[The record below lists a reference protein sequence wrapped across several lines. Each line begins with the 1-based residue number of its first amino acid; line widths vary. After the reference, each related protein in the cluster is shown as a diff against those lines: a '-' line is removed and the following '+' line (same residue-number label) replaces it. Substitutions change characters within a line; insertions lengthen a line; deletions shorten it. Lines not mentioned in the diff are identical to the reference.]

1 MQPPMYFEQLD
12 LRLTPKGPAGRE
24 GRPFE
29 EEGLAHRLA
38 PFLGLTL
45 ATLIVVPFAYD
56 GVTSEIAISF
66 GILALI
72 AASAFLAPW
81 ARLPASWQ
89 AVPPLLL
96 YVVAA
101 LVRDSTGGASSI
113 FTAIVLLPVVWFALY
128 GTLKQV
134 LLSIA
139 GCMLAIGLPVFISG
153 GPKYPNSELG
163 RAALDS
169 LMTGALGITGLYL
182 MHRVIERDELSHSI
196 LDSAHEAFISMDGSG
211 KICEW
216 SSQAERDFGWSREDV
231 MGRQLAETIIP
242 GEDLEEYEPALQ
254 RMLDGDRLILGRRLE
269 IVAQRRNGIRFP
281 VELTFSSL
289 QTSQGPRY
297 NAFVRDIS
305 ERRSSEYA
313 LEEANQR
320 FRSAFDDAAIGMAI
334 VSPEGRW
341 LRANRALSALTGYP
355 QEQLIGMGF
364 ADITHPDD
372 LPKDIHALQEMIDGT
387 RDSFQTEKRYL
398 HADGRIIWVW
408 LSTTVV
414 RDAEGKPAYL
424 LSQMQDISERKE
436 NEERLAHR
444 ASHDE
449 LTGLPNRGVLE
460 DRMVLALNRQRRDRK
475 PLALLYLDLDGFKR
489 VNDTHGHD
497 AGDYLLVA
505 IAKRLTA
512 LVRPTDVVS
521 RLGGD
526 EFVILC
532 EGMDERGA
540 TQLAKRIVE
549 VVPNPIE
556 VDGQRLG
563 VTPSVG
569 IALNRDPG
577 IRPGE
582 LLADADMAMY
592 FAKEEGRSGY
602 AFYEEQLRERARS
615 RFALDT
621 ELNT

>member
-1 MQPPMYFEQLD
+1 MYFEQLD
-12 LRLTPKGPAGRE
+12 RTLTPKGPAGRE
-24 GRPFE
+24 ARPFE
-29 EEGLAHRLA
+29 EEGLALRLA

-45 ATLIVVPFAYD
+45 ATLIVVPFAYG
-56 GVTSEIAISF
+56 GVTSEVAICF
-66 GILALI
+66 GLLAAI
-72 AASAFLAPW
+72 VVSAVFVPW

-113 FTAIVLLPVVWFALY
+113 FTGIVLLPVVWFALH

-139 GCMLAIGLPVFISG
+139 GCMLAIGLPVFITG
-153 GPKYPNSELG
+153 GPKYPGSELG

-182 MHRVIERDELSHSI
+182 IHRVVERDDLSRSI
-196 LDSAHEAFISMDGSG
+196 LDSAHEAFISMDESG

-216 SSQAERDFGWSREDV
+216 SSQAERDFGWSRDEV

-289 QTSQGPRY
+289 STSSGPRY

-355 QEQLIGMGF
+355 QDQLIGMGF

-398 HADGRIIWVW
+398 HADGRIIWIW

-414 RDAEGKPAYL
+414 RDAVGKPAYL

-475 PLALLYLDLDGFKR
+475 PLTLLYLDLDGFKR

-556 VDGQRLG
+556 VDGQRLA

-602 AFYEEQLRERARS
+602 AFYEEQLRQRARS

-621 ELNT
+621 ELNA